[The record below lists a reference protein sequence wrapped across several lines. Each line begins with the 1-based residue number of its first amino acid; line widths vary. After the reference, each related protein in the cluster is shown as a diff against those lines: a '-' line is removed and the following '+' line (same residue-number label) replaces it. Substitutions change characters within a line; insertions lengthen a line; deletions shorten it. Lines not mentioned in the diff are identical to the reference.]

1 MTEITDLES
10 KNEIV
15 RNDKGY
21 IKLMKMTKNYNW
33 EIKAYE
39 DMNKASFEDLLK
51 KLDELNNLMILK
63 YGGIN

>member
-1 MTEITDLES
+1 MEMPEDSNRETI
-10 KNEIV
+10 K
-15 RNDKGY
+15 NDKGY

-39 DMNKASFEDLLK
+39 EMDEKSFADLLK